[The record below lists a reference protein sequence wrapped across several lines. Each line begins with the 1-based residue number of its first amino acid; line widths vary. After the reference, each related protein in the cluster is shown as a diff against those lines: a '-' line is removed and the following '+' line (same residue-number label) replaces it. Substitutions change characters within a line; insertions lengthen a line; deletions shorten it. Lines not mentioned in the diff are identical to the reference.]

1 MRPNY
6 ARILEF
12 IDAQRSDQIRIELS
26 NLMPIT
32 KAVYN
37 DPSLGAC
44 EYRKVILKM
53 I

>member
-6 ARILEF
+6 ARILDF
-12 IDAQRSDQIRIELS
+12 IDAQRLDQIRMKLS

-32 KAVYN
+32 IAAYN

-44 EYRKVILKM
+44 EYRKVGLKM
-53 I
+53 T